1 MSGPLVVLVGPMGVG
16 KSTVGELLADRL
28 GTTYRDT
35 DADIVDAAGKPIP
48 EIFYDEGEDHFRALE
63 RQAVRAA
70 VAEHTGVLSLG
81 GGAVLDGT
89 TRELLA
95 DHAVVYLSMDVDEAV
110 KRVGLNT
117 ARPLLAVN
125 PRRQWRELMEA
136 RRHLYDEVART
147 TVATDDRT
155 PDEVAQAIIDAL
167 ELPERTGDGPAPHG
181 RENTRMTEQ
190 APTRIQV
197 AGTAG
202 TDPYEVLVG
211 RQLLG
216 ELPTLIGNRAKRVA
230 VLHPEALAETGEA
243 VREDLASQG
252 YEAIAIQLPNAEEAK
267 TVEVAAYCWKALGQT
282 GFTRTDVIIGIGG
295 GATTDVAG
303 FVAASWLRG
312 VRWIA
317 VPTTVLGMVDAAV
330 GGKTGINT
338 AEGKNLVGAFHP
350 PAGVLCDLAALDSL
364 PVNDYVSGMAE
375 IIKAGFIADPA
386 ILDLVEADPEGA
398 RTPAGQ
404 HTAELIERSIRVKAE
419 VVSSD
424 LKESGL
430 REILNYGHT
439 LAHAIEKN
447 ERYKW
452 RHGAAVSVGMVF
464 AAELGRLAGRLDDAT
479 ADRHRAILESVGLPL
494 TYRGDQWPKLL
505 ENMKVDKKSRGDLLR
520 FIVLDGLG
528 KPTVLEGPD
537 PAILLAAYGEVSA

>member
-16 KSTVGELLADRL
+16 KSTVGELLAARL

-35 DADIVDAAGKPIP
+35 DADVVAAAGKPIA
-48 EIFYDEGEDHFRALE
+48 EIFYDEGEEHFRALE
-63 RQAVRAA
+63 RRAVEAA
-70 VAEHTGVLSLG
+70 VTGHPGVLSLG
-81 GGAVLDGT
+81 GGAVLDAA

-95 DHAVVYLSMDVDEAV
+95 GRPVAYLSMDVDEAV
-110 KRVGLNT
+110 RRVGLGA

-125 PRRQWRELMEA
+125 PRRQWRELMDA
-136 RRHLYDEVART
+136 RRHLYEEVART
-147 TVATDDRT
+147 VVPTDEHT
-155 PDEVAQAIIDAL
+155 PEEVAQAIIDAL
-167 ELPERTGDGPAPHG
+167 ELPEGQAAPG
-181 RENTRMTEQ
+181 VENTGMTQ
-190 APTRIQV
+190 QGPTRIQV
-197 AGTAG
+197 AGSAG
-202 TDPYEVLVG
+202 SDPYEVLVG
-211 RQLLG
+211 HQLLG
-216 ELPTLIGNRAKRVA
+216 ELPQLIGDRARRVA

-243 VREDLASQG
+243 VREDLADQG
-252 YEAIAIQLPNAEEAK
+252 YEAIAIQLPNAEESK

-282 GFTRTDVIIGIGG
+282 GFTRTDVIVGIGG

-317 VPTTVLGMVDAAV
+317 IPTTVLGMVDAAV

-375 IIKAGFIADPA
+375 IIKAGFIADPV

-398 RTPAGQ
+398 RTPAGP

-452 RHGAAVSVGMVF
+452 RHGAAVSIGMVF

-479 ADRHRAILESVGLPL
+479 ADRHRSVLASVGLPL
-494 TYRGDQWPKLL
+494 AYRGDQWPKLL

-520 FIVLDGLG
+520 FIVLDGIG
-528 KPTVLEGPD
+528 RPTVLEGPD
-537 PAILLAAYGEVSA
+537 PAVLLAAYGEVSA